1 MPPFPNAPLVNDFI
15 ESETDPAVR
24 CVMRLVYGEFLHK
37 IDAGERPDGACHMMY
52 CFTALQ
58 AAFRRKE
65 ALANALKG
73 NYGDWRNIDWLPADW
88 DDEQPQSESAQW
100 KAV

>member
-1 MPPFPNAPLVNDFI
+1 M
-15 ESETDPAVR
+15 
-24 CVMRLVYGEFLHK
+24 
-37 IDAGERPDGACHMMY
+37 RPDGACDMMY

-65 ALANALKG
+65 ALENALKG
-73 NYGDWRNIDWLPADW
+73 NYGDWRNNDWLPAD
-88 DDEQPQSESAQW
+88 DAPETAQR